1 MLLKIKN
8 ERKNLKINF
17 QIIIKMGIN
26 NLNNLHLTEQ
36 QVTALQQAIANLE
49 TALKPININL
59 SPEDRTKYGRVNEQ
73 NKLFINKVHDFA
85 QTQPDL
91 KSPDV
96 DWEEFAKDYKS
107 RVLYENTII
116 RLQSLL
122 DRLKNAKTLHDY
134 DNYQDALNDYAY
146 TGFRAGSNAVGYEQ
160 KYKELKQFF
169 RSTKHKNNEATQP
182 KDSQANPKDAPSD
195 PKQQ

>member
-1 MLLKIKN
+1 MSFANYNSQHFTEEEFARIQEALNTLK
-8 ERKNLKINF
+8 
-17 QIIIKMGIN
+17 
-26 NLNNLHLTEQ
+26 
-36 QVTALQQAIANLE
+36 QVCEKYLV
-49 TALKPININL
+49 NL
-59 SPEDRTKYGRVNEQ
+59 SADERQKYGRVNEQ
-73 NKLFINKVHDFA
+73 NKLFINKVNDMA
-85 QTQPDL
+85 ITQPNL
-91 KSPDV
+91 RSIDV

-107 RVLYENTII
+107 RVLYENIII

-160 KYKELKQFF
+160 KYKELMQFF

>member
-1 MLLKIKN
+1 MSFANYNSQHFTEEEFARIQEALNTLK
-8 ERKNLKINF
+8 
-17 QIIIKMGIN
+17 
-26 NLNNLHLTEQ
+26 
-36 QVTALQQAIANLE
+36 QVCEKYLV
-49 TALKPININL
+49 NL
-59 SPEDRTKYGRVNEQ
+59 SADERQKYGRVNEQ
-73 NKLFINKVHDFA
+73 NKLFINKVNDMA
-85 QTQPDL
+85 ITQPNL
-91 KSPDV
+91 RSIDV

>member
-1 MLLKIKN
+1 
-8 ERKNLKINF
+8 
-17 QIIIKMGIN
+17 MGIN

-91 KSPDV
+91 RSIDV

>member
-1 MLLKIKN
+1 MSIS
-8 ERKNLKINF
+8 
-17 QIIIKMGIN
+17 
-26 NLNNLHLTEQ
+26 NLNNVHLSDTQ
-36 QVTALQQAIANLE
+36 IQAIKQAVTELDNAMQLLQVNL
-49 TALKPININL
+49 T
-59 SPEDRTKYGRVNEQ
+59 PEDRNRYGRVNEQ
-73 NKLFINKVHDFA
+73 NKLFINKVNDMA
-85 QTQPDL
+85 ITQPNL
-91 KSPDV
+91 RSIDV

-122 DRLKNAKTLHDY
+122 YRLKNAKTLHDY